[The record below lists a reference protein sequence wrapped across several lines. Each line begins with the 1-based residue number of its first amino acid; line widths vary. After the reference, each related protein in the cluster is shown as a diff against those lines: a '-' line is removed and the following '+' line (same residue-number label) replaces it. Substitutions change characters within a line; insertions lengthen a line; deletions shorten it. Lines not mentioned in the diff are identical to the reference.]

1 MLKNN
6 PNHDT
11 LQFLGSW
18 KTSILS
24 PKKQTF
30 SPFLF
35 ERRELKQLYWILFS
49 TCWPMF
55 PWSDL
60 VRSLHQMDITL
71 TPESKRSK
79 NFKFMWEFFYF
90 YFFSN
95 SREFSFVGRK
105 KISKGDETWLWWNSI
120 NIIIEVIL
128 VKKSTSDVKNFSG
141 WNNLWNLT
149 SFEWWNL
156 RL

>member
-49 TCWPMF
+49 TCGPMF

-79 NFKFMWEFFYF
+79 NFKFMWEFIYLFI
-90 YFFSN
+90 FFSN

-105 KISKGDETWLWWNSI
+105 EFQKVMKLDYDETVLILSLRSYWLKVTIWC
-120 NIIIEVIL
+120 EE
-128 VKKSTSDVKNFSG
+128 F
-141 WNNLWNLT
+141 
-149 SFEWWNL
+149 
-156 RL
+156 